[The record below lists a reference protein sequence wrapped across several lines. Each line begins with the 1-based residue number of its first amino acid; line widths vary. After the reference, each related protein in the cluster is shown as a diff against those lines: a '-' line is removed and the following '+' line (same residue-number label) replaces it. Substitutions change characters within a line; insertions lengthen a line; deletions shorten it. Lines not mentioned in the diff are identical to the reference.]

1 MSQRKT
7 LGQYLV
13 RKVQRLY
20 VAASCQL
27 QTFVSS
33 IALKTSL
40 LTFALSSFRVPL
52 LSRASLRATRVR
64 KGQGSEKLDE
74 EGSKDIRVSVLLSN
88 LKWYHSSTLF
98 PKKREKESFK
108 GRYLWRFSFANTF
121 PQFLFHFREQA
132 VESKLKKVIPK
143 VRVFSLPSLSSFS
156 VAMITSPTLCP
167 SPPALYF
174 FKN

>member
-1 MSQRKT
+1 MYLRYSLISSLIISVSSDGSGLGMPYVSQRKT

-88 LKWYHSSTLF
+88 LKWYHSSTLV
-98 PKKREKESFK
+98 PQKREK
-108 GRYLWRFSFANTF
+108 G
-121 PQFLFHFREQA
+121 
-132 VESKLKKVIPK
+132 KLQ
-143 VRVFSLPSLSSFS
+143 RSLSLEVFFCKHVSTVSFPLPRAS
-156 VAMITSPTLCP
+156 G
-167 SPPALYF
+167 
-174 FKN
+174 